1 MNIEL
6 VEVEIMLDQIIK
18 NCLDQMQEFVN
29 GVIFLISFL
38 ALRRRTGGFHMKTF
52 KACYVATIGTFIGV
66 LLVKILCIQNDST
79 SSKMPFVFKMIFCV
93 ASLSNRFVSST
104 QRFSTV

>member
-29 GVIFLISFL
+29 GVIFLISFWL
-38 ALRRRTGGFHMKTF
+38 YEEEL
-52 KACYVATIGTFIGV
+52 VVFI
-66 LLVKILCIQNDST
+66 
-79 SSKMPFVFKMIFCV
+79 
-93 ASLSNRFVSST
+93 
-104 QRFSTV
+104 

>member
-29 GVIFLISFL
+29 GVIYRCF
-38 ALRRRTGGFHMKTF
+38 
-52 KACYVATIGTFIGV
+52 ACEKYYVY
-66 LLVKILCIQNDST
+66 
-79 SSKMPFVFKMIFCV
+79 KMIVHHQKFP
-93 ASLSNRFVSST
+93 LYLK
-104 QRFSTV
+104 